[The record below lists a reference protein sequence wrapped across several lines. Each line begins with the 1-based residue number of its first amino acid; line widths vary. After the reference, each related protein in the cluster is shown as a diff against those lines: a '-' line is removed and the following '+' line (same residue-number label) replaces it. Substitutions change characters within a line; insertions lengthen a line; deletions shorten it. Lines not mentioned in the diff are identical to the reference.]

1 MHLRVEF
8 WRFGFL
14 NTHDGVIVKVAPP
27 LIKQLLI
34 QPILSPLSLIWGS

>member
-27 LIKQLLI
+27 PYKTVVD
-34 QPILSPLSLIWGS
+34 STHFEST